1 MDIDLDKPWYNWKW
15 RQLKKRNMQH
25 QTPPL
30 YPSHV
35 HNWKNVD
42 WRLKYVALGGV
53 VGGRTSPGWEIFING
68 VRPPTIIIVKK
79 LPGIVPVHEKAT
91 YIQTH
96 LSVIIRKYL
105 SSSDI
110 YSRTSV
116 FTGGVFNCTDSEPV
130 NATCVRCTDPWL
142 IWIYSCWPC
151 LSLDP

>member
-15 RQLKKRNMQH
+15 RQLKKRNMQY

-42 WRLKYVALGGV
+42 WRLKYVALGGF

-79 LPGIVPVHEKAT
+79 LPIVPVHEKAT

-116 FTGGVFNCTDSEPV
+116 SQELQKCLIVLTQDLVI
-130 NATCVRCTDPWL
+130 ATCVRCTDPWL
-142 IWIYSCWPC
+142 IWIYSC

>member
-15 RQLKKRNMQH
+15 RQLKKRNMQY

-79 LPGIVPVHEKAT
+79 LPIVPVHEKAT

-116 FTGGVFNCTDSEPV
+116 SQELQKCLIVLTQDLVI
-130 NATCVRCTDPWL
+130 ATCVRCTDPWL
-142 IWIYSCWPC
+142 IWIYSC

>member
-79 LPGIVPVHEKAT
+79 LPIVPVHEKTT

-110 YSRTSV
+110 TQEHQFSQELQKCLIVLTQDLV
-116 FTGGVFNCTDSEPV
+116 I
-130 NATCVRCTDPWL
+130 ATCVRCTDPWL
-142 IWIYSCWPC
+142 IWIYSC